1 MEPTILILGAG
12 TFGTSTAYHLA
23 HSYSDPSSITIVD
36 RNASP
41 PELAAA
47 IDVNRII
54 RTDYANPLYCG
65 LANEALH
72 SWTWSLELQRFFH
85 KTGWLVLDDA
95 GDGGRGREGVRKV
108 FRERGFDQTV
118 DVDVG
123 AGEVQEKWQG
133 LEGTDVKGFEGAYFN
148 PEAGWVEAA
157 RATRSFM
164 EAGEKKGV
172 KRVVGEVKGL
182 ILSEGVVRGVR
193 FADGKELTADKVV
206 LAAGAWTSS
215 LLSPVEDKLEIAAQ
229 DRIECQARAT
239 AVVSAYY
246 KLSAEE
252 ARRLAQPS
260 EMPIVVYGKQGEV
273 IPPSDEQ
280 QLLKYNLSAFMI
292 TNGVITES
300 GNTISIPTTP
310 ERSQYDVPTRIKQ
323 QMETALTSKLLP
335 DFVQNKKP
343 EYWRICWDACT
354 PTEDLLMCKHPHAKL
369 GNLFVA
375 VGGTFS
381 GYK

>member
-23 HSYSDPSSITIVD
+23 QAYSDPSKITIVD

-47 IDVNRII
+47 IDINRII
-54 RTDYANPLYCG
+54 RTDYPNPLYCG

-85 KTGWLVLDDA
+85 KTGWLVLDE
-95 GDGGRGREGVRKV
+95 DGSKASEGVRKV

-123 AGEVQEKWQG
+123 AGEVGEKWKG
-133 LEGTDVKGFEGAYFN
+133 LGGTAVKGFEGAYFN

-157 RATRSFM
+157 RATKSFM
-164 EAGEKKGV
+164 EAAEKKGV
-172 KRVVGEVKGL
+172 KRVVGGVKEL
-182 ILSEGVVRGVR
+182 ILSEGGVTGVR

-215 LLSPVEDKLEIAAQ
+215 LLSPIEDALGIAEQ
-229 DRIECQARAT
+229 DRIERQARAT

-246 KLSAEE
+246 KLSADE

-273 IPPSDEQ
+273 IPPSEEQ
-280 QLLKYNLSAFMI
+280 RLLKYNLSAFMI
-292 TNGVITES
+292 TNSVATES
-300 GNTISIPTTP
+300 GHTISIPTTP
-310 ERSQYDVPTRIKQ
+310 ERSQYDIPTRIKQ
-323 QMETALTSKLLP
+323 QMKTALTSKLLP
-335 DFVQNKKP
+335 NFVQDKKP